1 VEHALT
7 GLTGGGEEVFFDVRG
22 QRIPRRLALT
32 TVLLILALTFLD
44 TTIVSVALGNI
55 QYRLGAGVISLQWV
69 ANGYSLAFA
78 SLMLFAGSL
87 SDRFGRKKLIVIGVV
102 VFCGGSLVAGLAPN
116 IQTLV
121 AGRAVMGI
129 GAAASEPG
137 TLSVI
142 RHLYPDRTQRARAL
156 GAWAAVSGLALAL
169 GPVIGGI
176 LVGLDDW
183 RTVFW
188 FNLAA
193 GAALLIA
200 AGVYVPESSDPRPG
214 PIDILGSV
222 LGTMT
227 LASAISAGIFGEQYG
242 YTAWWI
248 VALFVLSGLSLVAF
262 FITESRAQNPMLNL
276 AYLRDRVVGSSLFVA
291 FAVYFGI
298 FSIFFFTALYLDL
311 AVGYTG
317 WQMAGI
323 FTPMAVAIVLGSLVA
338 GFWVARSGPRTPTL
352 IGCVVSAAGILLTRT
367 QIVESPSGPKLAF
380 ALAVAGAGFGIAVV
394 PLTAAVLGH
403 VRARDSGMA
412 AGATNTAR
420 QLGAVIGVAALG
432 GLVASHLTSD
442 FGQSLTDQGVVGS
455 KREYI
460 LNILLTGGK
469 DATSVDIAH
478 PPELIKSLVEQ
489 AVAAFR
495 SGLHV
500 ALYVSAALILVGA
513 LATLLIPKT
522 AMEPESELD

>member
-1 VEHALT
+1 VEHAVGIT
-7 GLTGGGEEVFFDVRG
+7 GRRDEVFFDVRG
-22 QRIPRRLALT
+22 QRVPRRIALT
-32 TVLLILALTFLD
+32 IVLLVLSLTFLD
-44 TTIVSVALGNI
+44 TTVVSVALGNI
-55 QYRLGAGVISLQWV
+55 QYHLGAGVISLQWV

-78 SLMLFAGSL
+78 SLMLLAGSL
-87 SDRFGRKKLIVIGVV
+87 SDRFGRKKLILIGVA

-116 IQTLV
+116 IQTLI

-142 RHLYPDRTQRARAL
+142 RHLYPDRRQRARAI

-169 GPVIGGI
+169 GPVIGGV
-176 LVGLDDW
+176 LVGLGDW

-193 GAALLIA
+193 GAALVIA
-200 AGVYVPESSDPRPG
+200 AGVWVPESSDPRPG
-214 PIDILGSV
+214 PLDISGSM
-222 LGTMT
+222 LGTVSV
-227 LASAISAGIFGEQYG
+227 ASMISAGIFGEQYG
-242 YTAWWI
+242 YNAWWI
-248 VALFVLSGLSLVAF
+248 VALFVVSLLSLVGF
-262 FITESRAQNPMLNL
+262 FIAESRAQNPMLDL
-276 AYLRDRVVGSSLFVA
+276 TYLRDRVVSSSLFVA

-311 AVGYTG
+311 AIGYSG

-323 FTPMAVAIVLGSLVA
+323 FTPMAIAIVLGSLLA
-338 GFWVARSGPRTPTL
+338 GGWVARSGPRMPTL
-352 IGCVVSAAGILLTRT
+352 VGCVLSAGGILLTRT
-367 QIVESPSGPKLAF
+367 QIVVEPTGVTLAF
-380 ALAVAGAGFGIAVV
+380 ALALAGIGFGIAVV

-412 AGATNTAR
+412 AGATNAAR

-432 GLVASHLTSD
+432 GLVSSHLTSD
-442 FGQSLTDQGVVGS
+442 FGRSLSEQGVVGT
-455 KREYI
+455 KKQYI

-469 DATSVDIAH
+469 DATSIDIAH
-478 PPELIKSLVEQ
+478 PPELIKSIVGQ
-489 AVAAFR
+489 AIAAFR
-495 SGLHV
+495 NGLHM

-513 LATLLIPKT
+513 LATFLIPKT
-522 AMEPESELD
+522 AMDPASELD

>member
-1 VEHALT
+1 VDHAL
-7 GLTGGGEEVFFDVRG
+7 GISNRGDEVFFDIRG
-22 QRIPRRLALT
+22 QRVPRRIALT
-32 TVLLILALTFLD
+32 TVLLILSLTFLD
-44 TTIVSVALGNI
+44 TTVVSVALGNI
-55 QYRLGAGVISLQWV
+55 QYHLGAGVISLQWV

-78 SLMLFAGSL
+78 SLMLLAGSL
-87 SDRFGRKKLIVIGVV
+87 SDRFGRKKLMVIGVA

-116 IQTLV
+116 IQALV

-142 RHLYPDRTQRARAL
+142 RHLYPERKQRARAI

-169 GPVIGGI
+169 GPVIGGV
-176 LVGLDDW
+176 LVGLGDW
-183 RTVFW
+183 RAVFW

-193 GAALLIA
+193 GGALLIA
-200 AGVYVPESSDPRPG
+200 AGIYVPESSDPRPG
-214 PIDILGSV
+214 PIDVLGSA
-222 LGTMT
+222 LGTVSIACM
-227 LASAISAGIFGEQYG
+227 ISGGIFGEQYG
-242 YTAWWI
+242 YSAWWI
-248 VALFVLSGLSLVAF
+248 ITLFVVSGLSLIGF
-262 FITESRAQNPMLNL
+262 FIVESRAQNPMLDL
-276 AYLRDRVVGSSLFVA
+276 SYLRNRVVGSSLFVA

-311 AVGYTG
+311 AVGYDG

-338 GFWVARSGPRTPTL
+338 GGWVARQGPRAPTL
-352 IGCVVSAAGILLTRT
+352 VGCIVSAAGILLTRT
-367 QIVESPSGPKLAF
+367 QIVQSPSGVTLAF

-412 AGATNTAR
+412 AGATNAAR

-432 GLVASHLTSD
+432 GLVSSHLTSD
-442 FGQSLTDQGVVGS
+442 FGNSLTQQGVIGS
-455 KREYI
+455 KRQYI
-460 LNILLTGGK
+460 LNVLLTGGK
-469 DATSVDIAH
+469 DATGLDIAH
-478 PPELIKSLVEQ
+478 PPELIKSIVDQ

-495 SGLHV
+495 TGLHV
-500 ALYVSAALILVGA
+500 ALYVSAALILIGA
-513 LATLLIPKT
+513 IATFLIPKT
-522 AMEPESELD
+522 AMDPEAEFD